1 VKELQALHDTVAHL
15 RGPEGCP
22 WDRAQ
27 THASLLSCLIEET
40 SEVLEAVD
48 REDHE
53 HLCEELG
60 DLLLSVFLHAQ
71 IAAEAGRFDIED
83 VARSIREKLV
93 RRHPHV
99 FGEQAGQISLDQLHE
114 QWDRIKREE
123 KTARGEAPEQG
134 PFKELPPRL
143 PALYH
148 AKEVA
153 KRFRKHPLPTTPSY
167 DPNANPE
174 AESVDSPESLGR
186 RLFHLAALC
195 DTQGWD
201 PEALLRAYTDQVRHE
216 ATPPPA

>member
-1 VKELQALHDTVAHL
+1 MKELEALRETVAHL
-15 RGPEGCP
+15 RGPGGCP

-48 REDHE
+48 HNDHE
-53 HLCEELG
+53 HLREELG

-71 IAAEAGRFDIED
+71 IAAEAGHFDIEE
-83 VARSIREKLV
+83 VARTIREKLV

-99 FGEQAGQISLDQLHE
+99 FGDQAGRISLDQLHE

-123 KTARGEAPEQG
+123 KAARGEAPDEG
-134 PFKELPPRL
+134 PFKDLPPRL

-148 AKEVA
+148 AKDVA
-153 KRFRKHPLPTTPSY
+153 KRFRKHHLPATPSY
-167 DPNANPE
+167 HPDANPE
-174 AESVDSPESLGR
+174 RVTADSPESVGR

-195 DTQGWD
+195 DAHGWD
-201 PEALLRAYTDQVRHE
+201 PETLLRTYTDQVRQE